1 MKYKIIVVLLMVSL
15 LFITGCSLVSD
26 NVKKVEQ
33 KIGDLE
39 KNIPLME
46 YSEFKNVLIDKI
58 MSIDYIRLTE
68 TGRTSEL
75 ITDKD
80 KINSIYNSLKEKNV
94 GKEVTNGCD
103 DNTTIY
109 TFNLSDNKKVNVE
122 IECEWLVINNKR
134 YEIK

>member
-46 YSEFKNVLIDKI
+46 YSEFKNILIDKI